1 MTRRKSSRK
10 GIKTTIIVTPRWQRT
25 LQGLKNDARSILA
38 VIGLAW
44 LIYELMKALNGG

>member
-1 MTRRKSSRK
+1 MTRRKSRK
-10 GIKTTIIVTPRWQRT
+10 GIKTTIVTPRWQRT